1 MLSFPQGYHS
11 VAGTVLRRKI
21 SAEGDMVLDLFLKG
35 VGRLPAFARGGGRG
49 SVRFGGA
56 TEPLVWGD
64 FELYKSGKGRR
75 LILRSVEV
83 KYEAFALKLR
93 NSKDV
98 ILTALSWIKML
109 IMYLEEGRADDKVLS
124 CFYWGLKLLEEGV
137 PVEVADWRF
146 VWRWLKI
153 WGLAPEPDNEIMRFI
168 ARAEHDVIRNIKK
181 VESPGHSIQLKN
193 AAQRYR
199 LFFKGIM

>member
-1 MLSFPQGYHS
+1 
-11 VAGTVLRRKI
+11 
-21 SAEGDMVLDLFLKG
+21 MVLDLFLKG
-35 VGRLPAFARGGGRG
+35 FGRLPVFIRGGGRG

-64 FELYKSGKGRR
+64 FELYKSGKGGR

-83 KYEAFALKLR
+83 KYDALKLR
-93 NSKDV
+93 GSKRL
-98 ILTALSWIKML
+98 ILTAINWAKML

-137 PVEVADWRF
+137 PVEIADWRF
-146 VWRWLKI
+146 VWRWLNI
-153 WGLAPEPDNEIMRFI
+153 WGLAPEPENEIMRFT
-168 ARAEHDVIRNIKK
+168 ARAEHDVIKNIKS
-181 VESPGHSIQLKN
+181 VESPEHSVQLQN

>member
-1 MLSFPQGYHS
+1 M
-11 VAGTVLRRKI
+11 T
-21 SAEGDMVLDLFLKG
+21 LDLFLKG
-35 VGRLPAFARGGGRG
+35 FGRLQVYARGGGRG

-64 FELYKSGKGRR
+64 FEFYRSGRSGR

-83 KYEAFALKLR
+83 KYAAFALKLR

-109 IMYLEEGRADDKVLS
+109 IIYLEEGRADDKVLS

-146 VWRWLKI
+146 VWRWLNI
-153 WGLAPEPDNEIMRFI
+153 WGLAPEPDGKIMRFT
-168 ARAEHDVIRNIKK
+168 ALVEHDVIKNIKK
-181 VESPGHSIQLKN
+181 IESPEHSLQLQN

-199 LFFKGIM
+199 LFFKGII